1 MMSTAS
7 SALFWNNRLE
17 EAEPGTARA
26 ALGGRLRA
34 VRQHRLGLTLAE
46 FGRQVAE
53 QAGRRRAF
61 SNVTVANW
69 ESGRQEPN
77 FTTLQAIAHLAH
89 LPLCFFAGI
98 GELDE
103 FPRID
108 WFNTLNHTHDAQ
120 LRRLSGE
127 LQELSPARRRLVFAA
142 IGGLLEGLEQEQA
155 RAAQSNGTAR
165 ATG

>member
-1 MMSTAS
+1 MMSTAPS
-7 SALFWNNRLE
+7 TEFWNERLQE
-17 EAEPGTARA
+17 TEPGSARA

-46 FGRQVAE
+46 FGRRVAE
-53 QAGRRRAF
+53 AADRRRSF

-77 FTTLQAIAHLAH
+77 FATLQAIAHLAH

-103 FPRID
+103 FPRIN
-108 WFNTLNHTHDAQ
+108 WFDTLNHTNDAQ

-127 LQELSPARRRLVFAA
+127 LHELSPDRQRLVFAA
-142 IGGLLEGLEQEQA
+142 IGGLLEGLEQEKA
-155 RAAQSNGTAR
+155 RAGRQNGT
-165 ATG
+165 THTPS